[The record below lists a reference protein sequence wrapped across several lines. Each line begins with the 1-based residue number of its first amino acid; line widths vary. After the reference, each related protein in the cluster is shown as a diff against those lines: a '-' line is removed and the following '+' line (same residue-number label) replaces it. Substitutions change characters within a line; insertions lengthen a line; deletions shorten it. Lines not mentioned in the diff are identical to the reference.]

1 MAGRSRG
8 REGGRQA
15 ALHWGC
21 QQSGC
26 TCSMLPL
33 NPAPPR
39 LPLPAHHSLICCR
52 EQEIRNILWISEC
65 VAQDQKARVQDGI
78 VYTF

>member
-1 MAGRSRG
+1 
-8 REGGRQA
+8 
-15 ALHWGC
+15 
-21 QQSGC
+21 
-26 TCSMLPL
+26 MLPL